1 MAWVDDFS
9 QLIEVDDFCS
19 VPVVANGVS
28 GRGVYDTMSEYVE
41 SEYSGKDDR
50 QINDGHCIRCP
61 AAKFGS
67 LLYGDLIIVDGLPFK
82 VRDNL
87 PIAGGAWRQI
97 FLTKL
102 DAVTA
107 FGRIMLEDGGF
118 LLLEDGGF
126 LLLEG

>member
-9 QLIEVDDFCS
+9 QLIEADDFCS
-19 VPVVANGVS
+19 VHVVANGVS
-28 GRGVYDTMSEYVE
+28 GRGVYDTMSEYV
-41 SEYSGKDDR
+41 GNDDS
-50 QINDGHCIRCP
+50 QIDDGHCIRCP

-67 LLYGDLIIVDGLPFK
+67 LLYGDLITVDGLPFK